1 MNLPKYILEA
11 LRLALLH
18 CEECE
23 ALTYCADGYEY
34 VLKTARAGRPWPVEM
49 IVQVRIRTP
58 HGVLI
63 RKNCESLGD
72 MIDFLQEKP
81 L

>member
-1 MNLPKYILEA
+1 MKLPKYILEA

-23 ALTYCADGYEY
+23 ALTYYEDGYEY
-34 VLKTARAGRPWPVEM
+34 VLKTAKAGYPWPVEI
-49 IVQVRIRTP
+49 IVQARIRTP

-63 RKNCESLGD
+63 RKLRKSWRYDRFFAG
-72 MIDFLQEKP
+72 EK
-81 L
+81 LL

>member
-1 MNLPKYILEA
+1 MKLPKYILEA

-23 ALTYCADGYEY
+23 ALTYYEDGYEY
-34 VLKTARAGRPWPVEM
+34 VLKTAKAGYPWPVEI
-49 IVQVRIRTP
+49 IVQARIRTP
-58 HGVLI
+58 YGVLI

-72 MIDFLQEKP
+72 MIDFLQEK
-81 L
+81 LL